1 MKFGQRLKCLRD
13 KNKITQDELAKHL
26 GVGRPTIAGYETKGK
41 QPSFEILEK
50 MADFFSVSTD
60 YLLGRTDIKQPIQN
74 TKNDK
79 PSSDEISKEIRNL
92 SPESQEELKKLI
104 ELYKLR
110 DLKERNSELSDEL
123 TSSE

>member
-13 KNKITQDELAKHL
+13 KNKVTQDELAKHL

-74 TKNDK
+74 TSKDK
-79 PSSDEISKEIRNL
+79 LSSDEISEEIRNL

-110 DLKERNSELSDEL
+110 DMQKRNTELSDEL
-123 TSSE
+123 TSTE